1 MSIHVQL
8 YEILFL
14 IGLLIIISSN
24 PQSTSDLQALR
35 DTAIIKSIPNSMRG
49 DYEAVLE
56 IVLNLAKKV
65 APDIDSSGGETFFA
79 KVLNSVSY
87 YFSWVE
93 PKNSEGIAVVLYGHR
108 AIVKAFE
115 AMTTTMA
122 SEAKSQV
129 RLSHLDDF
137 MVYKWLLTAA
147 QKTLLSSW
155 VTTVFTGSS
164 STTGTKPVG
173 IPRSSGSAPSG
184 SKGQT
189 KKNKTDTNV
198 MSFFD

>member
-1 MSIHVQL
+1 M
-8 YEILFL
+8 
-14 IGLLIIISSN
+14 
-24 PQSTSDLQALR
+24 
-35 DTAIIKSIPNSMRG
+35 KSIPSSMRG

-79 KVLNSVSY
+79 KVLDSVSY
-87 YFSWVE
+87 YFSWIM

-115 AMTTTMA
+115 AMTATMA

-129 RLSHLDDF
+129 RLSQLDDF

-164 STTGTKPVG
+164 ATGTKPVG

-189 KKNKTDTNV
+189 KKSKTDTNV